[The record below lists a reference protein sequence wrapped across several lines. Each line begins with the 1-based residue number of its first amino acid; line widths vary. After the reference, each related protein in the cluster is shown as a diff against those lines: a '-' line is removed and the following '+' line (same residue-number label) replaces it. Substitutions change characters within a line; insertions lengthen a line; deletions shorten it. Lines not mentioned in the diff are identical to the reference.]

1 MPDEREHSE
10 EIAIASEW
18 DAGHMGC
25 GEVILLLRRR
35 MQKLNP
41 GDVLKLTAHDL
52 GAPIDMPAWC
62 RMTGR
67 RLLRADHPEYWIE
80 QTRA

>member
-1 MPDEREHSE
+1 MQAEQEQSDE
-10 EIAIASEW
+10 ILVADAW

-25 GEVILLLRRR
+25 GEVILLLRQR
-35 MQKLNP
+35 MQALNP
-41 GDVLKLTAHDL
+41 GEAFKLTARDL
-52 GAPIDMPAWC
+52 GAPADIPAWC
-62 RMTGR
+62 RLTGR